1 MGRTLVMIGAG
12 LGFVVVAFFGFLVY
26 VLLASGN
33 PGYWEG
39 DIAEFERRDVSN
51 PPPAGAILFVGAD
64 DVRLWETLAAD
75 MSPLRVIRRGFG
87 GAQIAHVTHHAT
99 RIVIPYRPRA
109 VVFMAGEADLS
120 DVRGRRPEDVLA
132 DFKAFVGAL
141 RDHGLHAPIYFV
153 SIRPSPMR
161 LSRWYGAKRANALIE
176 AYTKSEA
183 GLAYIDAAS
192 AMFDAGGEIRRD
204 LFRWDGLSLK
214 APGYA
219 LLAGAI
225 RPALLA
231 DGHGAGGR
239 P

>member
-1 MGRTLVMIGAG
+1 MGRTLVMIGAA

-33 PGYWEG
+33 PAYWEG
-39 DIAEFERRDVSN
+39 DIADFERRDVSN
-51 PPPAGAILFVGAD
+51 PPPAGAVLFVGAD
-64 DVRLWETLAAD
+64 DVRLWATLAAD
-75 MSPLRVIRRGFG
+75 MAPVRVVRRGFG
-87 GAQIAHVTHHAT
+87 GAQIAHITHYAT
-99 RIVIPYRPRA
+99 RIVTPYRPRA
-109 VVFMAGEADLS
+109 IVFMAGEADLS

-132 DFKAFVGAL
+132 DFTAFVGAL
-141 RDHGLHAPIYFV
+141 RGHGLRAPIYFV

-183 GLAYIDAAS
+183 GLRYIDAAS
-192 AMFDAGGEIRRD
+192 AMFGADGSIRRD
-204 LFRWDGLSLK
+204 LFRWDGLSLN
-214 APGYA
+214 ASGYA

-225 RPALLA
+225 RPALLG
-231 DGHGAGGR
+231 DGLGAGGR